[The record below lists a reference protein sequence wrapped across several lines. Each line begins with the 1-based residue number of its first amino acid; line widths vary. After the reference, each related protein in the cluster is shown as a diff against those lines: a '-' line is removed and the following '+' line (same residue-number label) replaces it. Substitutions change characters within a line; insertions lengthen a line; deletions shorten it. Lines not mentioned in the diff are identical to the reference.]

1 MRAFGQRPRLKRGG
15 GDGPRR
21 QLRALAHGS
30 DAGRSGV
37 GRPRQFARASQA
49 TSASPQRPAP
59 GPART
64 WRPPAPK
71 CRRGAW
77 ARASQVRAGPTARSG
92 AVAAAERAPTARQS
106 SEHMGQNLE
115 NGTHSPARIALVRAP
130 AMSFFPT
137 YQESRHLRRWLW
149 RHRGEVVVGAACLA
163 TAAAVASALL
173 LGGEK
178 DHPVA
183 DADAADAGPDAA
195 ADDCCGAQRGSAPEA
210 ATAKGALA
218 SDSSSDSD
226 PGAICEHAARLPR
239 VRQTTAPSSLPSR
252 PRAGAS
258 SRAAPPP
265 RAAARAGSSAVA
277 GRGAGAR
284 QAERAG
290 PRVPSDRLAISV
302 RRLAPPGHAL
312 AAPPGLPS
320 RAAPSPRPGTPPGRQ
335 CCRRPGL
342 RARAA
347 DAPS

>member
-252 PRAGAS
+252 PRAGRFLPRGPAPARRCPRGLVGSCRAGCGGAAGGARWPS
-258 SRAAPPP
+258 SPERPARHFRSPP
-265 RAAARAGSSAVA
+265 RSAWPRAGSAP
-277 GRGAGAR
+277 
-284 QAERAG
+284 G
-290 PRVPSDRLAISV
+290 PAQPSRP
-302 RRLAPPGHAL
+302 LAPPGDPSGSPVLQATW
-312 AAPPGLPS
+312 AARSS
-320 RAAPSPRPGTPPGRQ
+320 R
-335 CCRRPGL
+335 
-342 RARAA
+342 
-347 DAPS
+347 